1 MLIKNILIFL
11 LVLLCAHSLNN
22 GSEYDTVIIGGGIS
36 GVKAAVDLANSGQRV
51 IIL

>member
-1 MLIKNILIFL
+1 MLGKNILIFL
-11 LVLLCAHSLNN
+11 LVLLCAHSHNYRR
-22 GSEYDTVIIGGGIS
+22 EYDTVIIGGGIS